1 MSLPKTHPPHYTAP
15 QPEFAASSEKTLYLP
30 PRKLYLRDVEDSL
43 PLSLPL
49 AASDAG
55 FSAAAIAP
63 HHVPLALVHDV
74 SYSDLR
80 QAAKFHGL
88 RSRFHQ

>member
-1 MSLPKTHPPHYTAP
+1 MSLPKPHPRRYTAP
-15 QPEFAASSEKTLYLP
+15 QPEFAASSEKAPHLTLRNLHLQYVGD
-30 PRKLYLRDVEDSL
+30 RL
-43 PLSLPL
+43 PLSL

-63 HHVPLALVHDV
+63 HCVPLALVHDV
-74 SYSDLR
+74 SYPDLR
-80 QAAKFHGL
+80 QAATFHGL